1 MKTLRDLEFKDKKI
15 VLRAGFDLPLEKD
28 GKIADDVRVRSA
40 IKTIE
45 YIREQ
50 GPSLFLIL
58 NHMGRPEGRVVPE
71 LSNKIVAERLQ
82 ELSGAVVEVV
92 DTVEAL
98 QKLVQREE
106 YNKEKIYMLENLR
119 FWREEEEADSTF
131 GKNIGELFDVYVNDA
146 FSVSHRAHA
155 SFVRVP
161 EYAKDKCMGLLFEE
175 EYLNLSKVKNEPEHP
190 AVMVI
195 GGAKIATKLPVIEN
209 MMRIYDRVLVG
220 GMIANEAIDEKLDLG
235 EKVMLPTDFNPKG
248 KESERLDIGDETIK
262 AYIEEIE
269 NAKTIVWNG
278 PLGKFEDEEAS
289 EGTKRI
295 TRAIAKN
302 ESAMQVI
309 GGGETLEAVA
319 RFSEFSHFD
328 YVSMSGGAMLEYLS
342 GKTLPAIEALE
353 DREE

>member
-1 MKTLRDLEFKDKKI
+1 MKTLKDLELKNKKV
-15 VLRAGFDLPLEKD
+15 VLRAGFDLPLED
-28 GKIADDVRVRSA
+28 GEIADDIRIKSA
-40 IKTIE
+40 LKTIE
-45 YIREQ
+45 YIKQQEIDM
-50 GPSLFLIL
+50 LLIL
-58 NHMGRPEGRVVPE
+58 NHIGRPEGRIVPE
-71 LSNKIVAERLQ
+71 LSNKVVAKRLQ
-82 ELSGAVVEVV
+82 ELSGIVVEVV
-92 DTVEAL
+92 DTIEDLQAL
-98 QKLVQREE
+98 VKGGEFD
-106 YNKEKIYMLENLR
+106 KEKIYMLENLR
-119 FWREEEEADSTF
+119 FWREEEEADSVF

-161 EYAKDKCMGLLFEE
+161 EYTKEKCMGLLFEE
-175 EYLNLSKVKNEPEHP
+175 EYMNLSKVKNEPEHP

-220 GMIANEAIDEKLDLG
+220 GMIANEAIDERIDLG

-248 KESERLDIGDETIK
+248 KEGERLDIGDETIK

-289 EGTKRI
+289 EGTRRI
-295 TRAIAKN
+295 AKAIAKN
-302 ESAMQVI
+302 EAATQVI